1 MPPST
6 KMLMYQAVPIDAR
19 YMNNADDY
27 KFNGL
32 KREQIV
38 GTAQYLLAIQE
49 SERKDIIERM
59 LLSCKPRVVGSICE
73 EYTKAAPAIQRNNL
87 AHMLDGHAVVCDES
101 GVLH

>member
-1 MPPST
+1 MPPSI
-6 KMLMYQAVPIDAR
+6 KRLMYQGVPIGAR
-19 YMNNADDY
+19 YMNNADYY

-38 GTAQYLLAIQE
+38 GIAQYLLAIQE

-59 LLSCKPRVVGSICE
+59 LLSCKPREVGSICE
-73 EYTKAAPAIQRNNL
+73 EYTKSASAVQRKNL
-87 AHMLDGHAVVCDES
+87 ARMLDGHAVVCDEN